1 MRPAGP
7 EKEAIM
13 PLQQTNGLTRENKII
28 IQVPKLNAGGSI
40 TNNAS
45 GTNANAAG
53 TAQSVVV

>member
-1 MRPAGP
+1 
-7 EKEAIM
+7 M